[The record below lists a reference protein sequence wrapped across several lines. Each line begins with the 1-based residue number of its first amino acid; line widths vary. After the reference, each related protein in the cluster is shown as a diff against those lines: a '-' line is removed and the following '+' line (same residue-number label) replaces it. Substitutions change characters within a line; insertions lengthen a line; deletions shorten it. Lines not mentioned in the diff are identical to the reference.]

1 MAYLDEH
8 GVVTLTAE
16 IKAYADQTYEATGS
30 VSTHNQD
37 NTAHT
42 DIRNA
47 IPTKTSELIND
58 SGFITEGG
66 AGLPSGG
73 TAGQIIIKNSSADG
87 DASWVSPATSVIADN
102 TLPITSGAVYTEV
115 GNINAL
121 LATI

>member
-1 MAYLDEH
+1 MAFLDEH

-16 IKAYADQTYEATGS
+16 IKAYADDTYEPIGS
-30 VSTHNQD
+30 VEDHNQD
-37 NTAHT
+37 NTAHN

-58 SGFITEGG
+58 SGFITDAGS
-66 AGLPSGG
+66 GLPSGG

-102 TLPITSGAVYTEV
+102 TIPITSGAVYTEV